1 MTRISFVAIVSIAL
15 LAAPGSAHDRAG
27 EKLSAAIHSE
37 MAAQGP
43 IVTVEDR
50 ALIAKK
56 CGQSL
61 DETTDSNIQIND
73 DALRCANGKR
83 VAVDGE
89 IRAMTRRISARAER
103 HVEHAMKSAA
113 VARAQAEVAQ
123 EAAARAIE
131 EARAALKQR

>member
-1 MTRISFVAIVSIAL
+1 MTRIPFVAIVSIAL
-15 LAAPGSAHDRAG
+15 FAAPGSARDRAG
-27 EKLSAAIHSE
+27 EKLSATIHSE

-61 DETTDSNIQIND
+61 DETTDSNIQINN

-123 EAAARAIE
+123 EAAARAME